1 MRHTSTWIALILTFT
16 LAACSDSSDSI
27 GSGDNNGG
35 GPEQPNPEP
44 KYSAEIR
51 RTEFGIPHVKAE
63 NWGSLGYGYGY
74 AYSQD
79 NFCVT
84 MREIAQ
90 AGGRWAELTGSQVE
104 RDHLW
109 RYLNGSREDF
119 KADFFDVLPQRDRD
133 LVTGFADGMNRYLD
147 ETGVDSLPEGEN
159 GCRGE
164 PWVYSFDQLDL
175 MMYLR
180 KIALQA
186 STDQG
191 IVRDAILSVQGPPS
205 QQMASANLQEVS
217 SSLYGSLK
225 TLSESI
231 RPTEVG
237 SNAIALG
244 GNATQSGSGM
254 LLGNPHQP
262 WNGSGRW
269 YEAHLTIP
277 GEYDAAGAS
286 LQGLPW
292 IGIGF
297 TRDLAWTHTVDYA
310 TRFTLYEVTL
320 NPDNPMQYDYDGQW
334 RDIESTTVSAQQ
346 LLEDGS
352 LETVERTFYS
362 THYGLV
368 LDLAGVDPAIGG
380 WPTFAGT
387 LITMRDA
394 NLDTGLRSL
403 TQFVEKAQA
412 SDMEGYRYALRHI
425 GNPVFHEFAAD
436 RHGAMYYGQIS
447 AVPHVT
453 QAKLDDC
460 QTGIMGIVASVSANA
475 FTGLDGSRSECEWG
489 EDADSPAGT
498 NVYGLDAHPQI
509 LGRGAVGNSNNSYW
523 LSDATMPLEGFPVVF
538 GWMGHEGDQQFMRTR
553 ITHIMIADR
562 LAGRDGLS
570 DAPLFDLE
578 TLKTVM
584 YSNRVHAAEMTL
596 DDVLEICAD
605 FLSSNPTL
613 DIGDRNSATDEALTE
628 TCKVLENWDRYANVD
643 SRGTQ
648 VFVEFWGGIRGVLG
662 SAFQNVVVG
671 DEFWEVNYDPADPIN
686 TPRGIDTTVTA
697 NHDLVI
703 DSLLRAH
710 QRLSD
715 AGVALDAPWGEVQ
728 FLERNDERV
737 PIHGGLGQAGIFG
750 AISAGL
756 SDGGYRNPG
765 SGNSYIQAVTWD
777 GSDCP
782 IADTML
788 VHSQSVQPTSE
799 HYADQTRLYA
809 KKEWV
814 RFPFCEEEIQAAQ
827 IGDTLVLESE

>member
-1 MRHTSTWIALILTFT
+1 MRHVNLWLTLTFVMAI
-16 LAACSDSSDSI
+16 AACSDSSN
-27 GSGDNNGG
+27 DNNS
-35 GPEQPNPEP
+35 ENAAQPT
-44 KYSAEIR
+44 YSAEIR
-51 RTEFGIPHVKAE
+51 RTEFGIPHIKAE
-63 NWGSLGYGYGY
+63 DWGSLGYGYGY

-90 AGGRWAELTGSQVE
+90 AGGRWAEITGNSVE

-109 RYLNGSREDF
+109 RYLNGSKEEF
-119 KADFFDVLPQRDRD
+119 KEDFFDSLPQRDRD
-133 LVTGFADGMNRYLD
+133 LVTGFAAGMNRYLD
-147 ETGVDSLPEGEN
+147 ETGIDNLPDGEN

-205 QQMASANLQEVS
+205 QQVASANLQS
-217 SSLYGSLK
+217 LSTSLYDNLRVLG
-225 TLSESI
+225 ENI
-231 RPTEVG
+231 RPSEVG

-244 GNATQSGSGM
+244 GDATQSGSGM

-292 IGIGF
+292 MGIGF

-320 NPDNPMQYDYDGQW
+320 NPDNPMQYDYDGEW
-334 RDIESTTVSAQQ
+334 RDIDATTVSAQQ
-346 LLEDGS
+346 LQEDGS
-352 LETVERTFYS
+352 LTTVERTFYS
-362 THYGLV
+362 TQYGLV
-368 LDLAGVDPAIGG
+368 LDLGGVDPAIGG
-380 WPTFAGT
+380 WPTAAGT

-403 TQFVEKAQA
+403 TQWVEKAQA

-436 RHGAMYYGQIS
+436 RHGDMYYGQIS

-453 QAKLDDC
+453 QAQLDDC
-460 QTGIMGIVASVSANA
+460 QNGIMGIVSSLSTNA

-489 EDADSPAGT
+489 EDADSPAET
-498 NVYGLDAHPQI
+498 NVYGLEAHPQI
-509 LGRGAVGNSNNSYW
+509 LGRGAAGNSNNSYW

-538 GWMGHEGDQQFMRTR
+538 GWMGHEGNQQFMRTR

-562 LAGRDGLS
+562 LAGTDSLS
-570 DAPLFDLE
+570 DAPLFTLE

-584 YSNRVHAAEMTL
+584 YSNRVHAAEITL
-596 DDVLEICAD
+596 DDVLQICSEFLTAEIAD
-605 FLSSNPTL
+605 RNPT
-613 DIGDRNSATDEALTE
+613 ADEALTD
-628 TCKVLENWDRYANVD
+628 TCNVLETWDRLADVE

-648 VFVEFWGGIRGVLG
+648 VFVEFWGGIRGELG
-662 SAFQNVVVG
+662 SQFQNVVIG
-671 DEFWEVNYDPADPIN
+671 DEFWAVDYDPTDPIG
-686 TPRGIDTTVTA
+686 TPRGIDTAVEA
-697 NHDLVI
+697 NRDLVI
-703 DSLLRAH
+703 AMLLRAH
-710 QRLSD
+710 QRLTD
-715 AGVALDAPWGEVQ
+715 AGVALDAPWGETQ
-728 FLERNDERV
+728 FLERNEEDV
-737 PIHGGLGQAGIFG
+737 AIHGGLGQAGIFG
-750 AISAGL
+750 AISSGL
-756 SDGGYRNPG
+756 GEGGYRNPG

-788 VHSQSVQPTSE
+788 VHSQSVQPTSP

-827 IGDTLVLESE
+827 IGETLVLESEVR

>member
-1 MRHTSTWIALILTFT
+1 MRYRNLWISLTLVFT
-16 LAACSDSSDSI
+16 VAACSDS
-27 GSGDNNGG
+27 DNNNTGDAA
-35 GPEQPNPEP
+35 PTA
-44 KYSAEIR
+44 YSAEIR
-51 RTEFGIPHVKAE
+51 RTEFGIPHIKAE
-63 NWGSLGYGYGY
+63 DWGSLGYGYGY

-90 AGGRWAELTGSQVE
+90 AGGRWAEITGNSVE

-109 RYLNGSREDF
+109 RYLNGSKEEF
-119 KADFFDVLPQRDRD
+119 KEDFFDSLPRRDRD
-133 LVTGFADGMNRYLD
+133 LVTGFAAGMNRYLD
-147 ETGVDSLPEGEN
+147 ETGIDNLPDGEN

-205 QQMASANLQEVS
+205 QQVASANLQS
-217 SSLYGSLK
+217 LSTSLYDNLRVLG
-225 TLSESI
+225 ENI
-231 RPTEVG
+231 RPSEVG

-244 GNATQSGSGM
+244 GDATQSGSGM

-262 WNGSGRW
+262 WNDSGRW

-320 NPDNPMQYDYDGQW
+320 NPDNPMQYDYDGEW
-334 RDIESTTVSAQQ
+334 RDIDSTTVSALQ
-346 LLEDGS
+346 LQEDGS
-352 LETVERTFYS
+352 LTTVERTFYS
-362 THYGLV
+362 TQYGLV
-368 LDLAGVDPAIGG
+368 LDLGGVDPAIGG
-380 WPTFAGT
+380 WPTAAGT

-403 TQFVEKAQA
+403 TQWVEKAQA
-412 SDMEGYRYALRHI
+412 SDMEGYRHALRHV

-436 RHGAMYYGQIS
+436 RHGDMYYGQIS

-453 QAKLDDC
+453 QAQLDDC
-460 QTGIMGIVASVSANA
+460 QTGIMGIVSNLSTNA

-489 EDADSPAGT
+489 EDADSPPET
-498 NVYGLDAHPQI
+498 NVYGLEAHPQI

-523 LSDATMPLEGFPVVF
+523 LSDATRPLEGFPVVF
-538 GWMGHEGDQQFMRTR
+538 GWMGHEGNQQFMRTR

-562 LAGRDGLS
+562 LAGTDSLS
-570 DAPLFDLE
+570 DAPLFDLD

-584 YSNRVHAAEMTL
+584 YSNRVHAAEITL
-596 DDVLEICAD
+596 DDVLQICSEFLTAEIA
-605 FLSSNPTL
+605 
-613 DIGDRNSATDEALTE
+613 DRNPATDEALTD
-628 TCKVLENWDRYANVD
+628 TCNVLETWDRLADVD

-648 VFVEFWGGIRGVLG
+648 VFVEFWGGIRGELG
-662 SAFQNVVVG
+662 SQFQNVVIG
-671 DEFWEVNYDPADPIN
+671 DEFWAVDYDPTDPIG
-686 TPRGIDTTVTA
+686 TPRGIDTAVEA
-697 NHDLVI
+697 NRDLVI
-703 DSLLRAH
+703 TMLLRAH
-710 QRLSD
+710 QRLTD
-715 AGVALDAPWGEVQ
+715 AGVALDAPWGETQ
-728 FLERNDERV
+728 FLERNEERV
-737 PIHGGLGQAGIFG
+737 AIHGGLGQAGIFG
-750 AISAGL
+750 AISSGL
-756 SDGGYRNPG
+756 GEGGYRNPG

-788 VHSQSVQPTSE
+788 VHSQSVQPTSP

-827 IGDTLVLESE
+827 IGETLVLESEVR

>member
-1 MRHTSTWIALILTFT
+1 MQRSISWIATALILTLT
-16 LAACSDSSDSI
+16 ACSDSSDNNLD
-27 GSGDNNGG
+27 GGEGPASG
-35 GPEQPNPEP
+35 
-44 KYSAEIR
+44 YSAEVR
-51 RTEFGIPHVKAE
+51 RTEFGIPHIKAE
-63 NWGSLGYGYGY
+63 DWGSLGYGYGY
-74 AYSQD
+74 AYAQD

-84 MREIAQ
+84 MREVAQ
-90 AGGRWAELTGSQVE
+90 AGGRWAELTGDAVE
-104 RDHLW
+104 RDQLW
-109 RYLNGSREDF
+109 RYLNGSKEEFR
-119 KADFFDVLPQRDRD
+119 ANFFDTLPQRDRD
-133 LVTGFADGMNRYLD
+133 LVTGFAAGMNRYLD
-147 ETGVDSLPEGEN
+147 ETGIDNLPEGEN

-191 IVRDAILSVQGPPS
+191 IVRGAILAVEGPPS
-205 QQMASANLQEVS
+205 QQLASANLQEVS
-217 SSLYGSLK
+217 TSLYQSLK
-225 TLSESI
+225 TLRDDI
-231 RPTEVG
+231 RPGEVG
-237 SNAIALG
+237 SNAIILG
-244 GNATQSGSGM
+244 GDATQSGGGM

-277 GEYDAAGAS
+277 GEYDVAGAS

-320 NPDNPMQYDYDGQW
+320 NPENPMQYDYDGEW
-334 RDIESTTVSAQQ
+334 RDIQTTTVSAQQ

-362 THYGLV
+362 TQYGLV
-368 LDLAGVDPAIGG
+368 LDLGGVDPAIGG

-403 TQFVEKAQA
+403 TQYVEKAQA
-412 SDMEGYRYALRHI
+412 TDMEGYRYALRHI

-436 RHGAMYYGQIS
+436 RHGNMYYGQIS

-460 QTGIMGIVASVSANA
+460 QTGIMGIVADVSTSA
-475 FTGLDGSRSECEWG
+475 FVGLDGSRSECEWG
-489 EDADSPAGT
+489 EDPDSPAGT
-498 NVYGLDAHPQI
+498 NVYGLEAHPQI

-523 LSDATMPLEGFPVVF
+523 LSDPTMPLEGFPVVF
-538 GWMGHEGDQQFMRTR
+538 GWMGHEGNQQFMRTR

-562 LAGRDGLS
+562 LAGTDGLS
-570 DAPLFDLE
+570 SAPLFDLD

-584 YSNRVHAAEMTL
+584 YQNRVHAAEIVL
-596 DDVLEICAD
+596 DDVLEICSD
-605 FLSSNPTL
+605 FLEAGEEI
-613 DIGDRNSATDEALTE
+613 DQATRDALTD
-628 TCKVLENWDRYANVD
+628 TCNVLESWDRHANVD

-648 VFVEFWGGIRGVLG
+648 VFIEFWGGIRSELG
-662 SAFQNVVVG
+662 SQFQNVVIG
-671 DEFWEVNYDPADPIN
+671 NQFWEVDFDPADPIR
-686 TPRGIDTTVTA
+686 TPRGIDTTEQA

-703 DSLLRAH
+703 DKLLQAH
-710 QRLSD
+710 GRLAD
-715 AGVALDAPWGEVQ
+715 AGVALDAPWGETQ
-728 FLERNDERV
+728 FLERNDEDIA
-737 PIHGGLGQAGIFG
+737 IHGGMGQAGIFG
-750 AISAGL
+750 AISSSLGE
-756 SDGGYRNPG
+756 GGYRNPR

-799 HYADQTRLYA
+799 HYGDQTRLYA

-827 IGDTLVLESE
+827 IGQTLVLESE

>member
-1 MRHTSTWIALILTFT
+1 MRYRNLWITLTLVFT
-16 LAACSDSSDSI
+16 VAACSDS
-27 GSGDNNGG
+27 DNN
-35 GPEQPNPEP
+35 NPGDATP
-44 KYSAEIR
+44 TAYSAEIR
-51 RTEFGIPHVKAE
+51 RTEFGIPHIKAE
-63 NWGSLGYGYGY
+63 DWGSLGYGYGY

-90 AGGRWAELTGSQVE
+90 AGGRWAEITGNSVE

-109 RYLNGSREDF
+109 RYLNGSKEEF
-119 KADFFDVLPQRDRD
+119 KEDFFDSLPQRDRD
-133 LVTGFADGMNRYLD
+133 LVTGFAAGMNRYLD
-147 ETGVDSLPEGEN
+147 ETGIDNLPDGEN

-205 QQMASANLQEVS
+205 QQVASANLQS
-217 SSLYGSLK
+217 LSTSLYDNLRVLG
-225 TLSESI
+225 ENI
-231 RPTEVG
+231 RPSEVG

-244 GNATQSGSGM
+244 GDATQSGSGM

-292 IGIGF
+292 MGIGF

-320 NPDNPMQYDYDGQW
+320 NPDNPMQYDYDGEW
-334 RDIESTTVSAQQ
+334 RDIDATTVSAQQ
-346 LLEDGS
+346 LQEDGS
-352 LETVERTFYS
+352 LTTVERTFYS
-362 THYGLV
+362 TQYGLV
-368 LDLAGVDPAIGG
+368 LDLGGVDPAIGG
-380 WPTFAGT
+380 WPTAAGT

-403 TQFVEKAQA
+403 TQWVEKAQA

-436 RHGAMYYGQIS
+436 RHGDMYYGQIS

-453 QAKLDDC
+453 QAQLDDC
-460 QTGIMGIVASVSANA
+460 QNGIMGIVSSLSTNA

-489 EDADSPAGT
+489 EDADSPAET
-498 NVYGLDAHPQI
+498 NVYGLEAHPQI
-509 LGRGAVGNSNNSYW
+509 LGRGAAGNSNNSYW
-523 LSDATMPLEGFPVVF
+523 LSDATRPLEGFPVVF
-538 GWMGHEGDQQFMRTR
+538 GWMGHEGNQQFMRTR

-562 LAGRDGLS
+562 LAGTDSLS
-570 DAPLFDLE
+570 DAPLFTLE

-584 YSNRVHAAEMTL
+584 YSNRVHAAEITL
-596 DDVLEICAD
+596 DDVLQICSEFLTAEIAD
-605 FLSSNPTL
+605 RNPT
-613 DIGDRNSATDEALTE
+613 ADEALTD
-628 TCKVLENWDRYANVD
+628 TCNVLETWDRLADVE

-648 VFVEFWGGIRGVLG
+648 VFVEFWGGIRGELG
-662 SAFQNVVVG
+662 SQFQNVVIG
-671 DEFWEVNYDPADPIN
+671 DEFWAVDYDPTDPIG
-686 TPRGIDTTVTA
+686 TPRGIDTAVEA
-697 NHDLVI
+697 NRDLVI
-703 DSLLRAH
+703 AMLLRAH
-710 QRLSD
+710 QRLTD
-715 AGVALDAPWGEVQ
+715 AGVALDAPWGETQ
-728 FLERNDERV
+728 FLERNEEDV
-737 PIHGGLGQAGIFG
+737 AIHGGLGQAGIFG
-750 AISAGL
+750 AISSGL
-756 SDGGYRNPG
+756 GEGGYRNPG

-788 VHSQSVQPTSE
+788 VHSQSVQPTSP

-827 IGDTLVLESE
+827 IGETLVLESEVR

>member
-1 MRHTSTWIALILTFT
+1 
-16 LAACSDSSDSI
+16 
-27 GSGDNNGG
+27 
-35 GPEQPNPEP
+35 
-44 KYSAEIR
+44 
-51 RTEFGIPHVKAE
+51 
-63 NWGSLGYGYGY
+63 
-74 AYSQD
+74 
-79 NFCVT
+79 
-84 MREIAQ
+84 
-90 AGGRWAELTGSQVE
+90 GRWAEITGNSVE

-109 RYLNGSREDF
+109 RYLNGSKEEF
-119 KADFFDVLPQRDRD
+119 KEDFFDSLPQRDRD
-133 LVTGFADGMNRYLD
+133 LVTGFAAGMNRYLD
-147 ETGVDSLPEGEN
+147 ETGIDNLPDGEN

-205 QQMASANLQEVS
+205 QQVASANLQS
-217 SSLYGSLK
+217 LSTSLYDNLRVLG
-225 TLSESI
+225 ENI
-231 RPTEVG
+231 RPSEVG

-244 GNATQSGSGM
+244 GDATQSGSGM

-292 IGIGF
+292 MGIGF

-320 NPDNPMQYDYDGQW
+320 NPDNPMQYDYDGEW
-334 RDIESTTVSAQQ
+334 RDIDATTVSAQQ
-346 LLEDGS
+346 LQEDGS
-352 LETVERTFYS
+352 LTTVERTFYS
-362 THYGLV
+362 TQYGLV
-368 LDLAGVDPAIGG
+368 LDLGGVDPAIGG
-380 WPTFAGT
+380 WPTAAGT

-403 TQFVEKAQA
+403 TQWVEKAQA

-436 RHGAMYYGQIS
+436 RHGDMYYGQIS

-453 QAKLDDC
+453 QAQLDDC
-460 QTGIMGIVASVSANA
+460 QNGIMGIVSSLSTNA

-489 EDADSPAGT
+489 EDADSPAET
-498 NVYGLDAHPQI
+498 NVYGLEAHPQI
-509 LGRGAVGNSNNSYW
+509 LGRGAAGNSNNSYW
-523 LSDATMPLEGFPVVF
+523 LSDATRPLEGFPVVF
-538 GWMGHEGDQQFMRTR
+538 GWMGHEGNQQFMRTR

-562 LAGRDGLS
+562 LAGTDSLS
-570 DAPLFDLE
+570 DAPLFTLE

-584 YSNRVHAAEMTL
+584 YSNRVHAAEITL
-596 DDVLEICAD
+596 DDVLQICSEFLTAEIAD
-605 FLSSNPTL
+605 RNPT
-613 DIGDRNSATDEALTE
+613 ADEALTD
-628 TCKVLENWDRYANVD
+628 TCNVLETWDRLADVE

-648 VFVEFWGGIRGVLG
+648 VFVEFWGGIRGELG
-662 SAFQNVVVG
+662 SQFQNVVIG
-671 DEFWEVNYDPADPIN
+671 DEFWAVDYDPTDPIG
-686 TPRGIDTTVTA
+686 TPRGIDTAVEA
-697 NHDLVI
+697 NRDLVI
-703 DSLLRAH
+703 AMLLRAH
-710 QRLSD
+710 QRLTD
-715 AGVALDAPWGEVQ
+715 AGVALDAPWGETQ
-728 FLERNDERV
+728 FLERNEEDV
-737 PIHGGLGQAGIFG
+737 AIHGGLGQAGIFG
-750 AISAGL
+750 AISSGL
-756 SDGGYRNPG
+756 GEGGYRNPG

-788 VHSQSVQPTSE
+788 VHSQSVQPTSP

-827 IGDTLVLESE
+827 IGETLVLESEVR

>member
-1 MRHTSTWIALILTFT
+1 VRHIIPLLVTSLILVLT
-16 LAACSDSSDSI
+16 ACSNGSDSNNNNN
-27 GSGDNNGG
+27 SGATPD
-35 GPEQPNPEP
+35 QPTTG
-44 KYSAEIR
+44 YSAEVR

-63 NWGSLGYGYGY
+63 DWGSLGYGYGY

-84 MREIAQ
+84 MKEIAQ
-90 AGGRWAELTGSQVE
+90 AGGRWAELTGDGVE

-109 RYLNGSREDF
+109 RYLNGNKEEF
-119 KADFFDVLPQRDRD
+119 KTNFFDALPQRDRD
-133 LVTGFADGMNRYLD
+133 LITGFAAGMNRYLD
-147 ETGVDSLPEGEN
+147 ETGIDTLPEGEN

-205 QQMASANLQEVS
+205 QQLASTQLQDVS
-217 SSLYGSLK
+217 TSLYQSLK
-225 TLSESI
+225 TLGENI

-237 SNAIALG
+237 SNAVALG
-244 GNATQSGSGM
+244 GNATQSGFGM

-262 WNGSGRW
+262 YNGSGRW

-277 GEYDAAGAS
+277 DVYDVAGAS

-310 TRFTLYEVTL
+310 TRFTLYEVRL
-320 NPDNPMQYDYDGQW
+320 NPENPMQYDYDGEW
-334 RDIESTTVSAQQ
+334 RDIEATTVSAQELQ
-346 LLEDGS
+346 DDGS
-352 LETVERTFYS
+352 LKTVERVFYS
-362 THYGLV
+362 TQYGLV
-368 LDLAGVDPAIGG
+368 LDLGGVDPALGG

-387 LITMRDA
+387 LLTLRDA

-403 TQFVEKAQA
+403 TQYVEKAQA
-412 SDMEGYRYALRHI
+412 TDMEGYRYALRHI

-436 RHGAMYYGQIS
+436 RHGDMYYGQIS

-453 QAKLDDC
+453 QAQLDDC
-460 QTGIMGIVASVSANA
+460 QTGIMALVASVSSNA

-489 EDADSPAGT
+489 EDADSPPGT

-509 LGRGAVGNSNNSYW
+509 MGRGAVGNSNNSYW
-523 LSDATMPLEGFPVVF
+523 LSDPTMPLEGFPVVF
-538 GWMGHEGDQQFMRTR
+538 GWMGHEGNQQFMRTR

-562 LAGRDGLS
+562 LAGIDGLS
-570 DAPLFDLE
+570 NAPLFDQD
-578 TLKTVM
+578 TLKTMM
-584 YSNRVHAAEMTL
+584 YLNRVHAAEIVL
-596 DDVLEICAD
+596 DDVLEICSD
-605 FLSSNPTL
+605 FL
-613 DIGDRNSATDEALTE
+613 DSATVDTDQASVDALTE
-628 TCKVLENWDRYANVD
+628 TCSVLDNWDRHANVD

-648 VFVEFWGGIRGVLG
+648 VFVEFWGGIRDELG
-662 SAFQNVVVG
+662 SQFQNVVIG
-671 DEFWEVNYDPADPIN
+671 DQFWEVDYNPADPIH
-686 TPRGIDTTVTA
+686 TPRGIDTTVQA
-697 NHDLVI
+697 NHDLVV
-703 DSLLRAH
+703 DKLLRAYG
-710 QRLSD
+710 RLAD
-715 AGVALDAPWGEVQ
+715 AGVALDAPWGETQ

-737 PIHGGLGQAGIFG
+737 PIHGGMGTAGIFG
-750 AISAGL
+750 AISSGL
-756 SDGGYRNPG
+756 GEGGYRNPS
-765 SGNSYIQAVTWD
+765 SGNSYIQVVTWD

-782 IADTML
+782 IADTIL

-799 HYADQTRLYA
+799 HYADQSRLYA

-814 RFPFCEEEIQAAQ
+814 RFPFCEEQIQAAQ
-827 IGDTLVLESE
+827 IGETLVLESE

>member
-1 MRHTSTWIALILTFT
+1 MRHRTPGIVITLILTLT
-16 LAACSDSSDSI
+16 ACSD
-27 GSGDNNGG
+27 GSNSHKAD
-35 GPEQPNPEP
+35 NPEP
-44 KYSAEIR
+44 PASGYSAEVR
-51 RTEFGIPHVKAE
+51 RTQFGIPHVKAE
-63 NWGSLGYGYGY
+63 DWGSLGYGYGY

-90 AGGRWAELTGSQVE
+90 AGGRWAELTGDLIE

-109 RYLNGSREDF
+109 RYLNGSKEEF
-119 KADFFDVLPQRDRD
+119 KANFFDSLPQRDRD
-133 LVTGFADGMNRYLD
+133 LVTGFAAGMNRYLD
-147 ETGVDSLPEGEN
+147 ETGIDNLPEGEN

-164 PWVYSFDQLDL
+164 PWVYSFDHLDL

-186 STDQG
+186 STDQS

-205 QQMASANLQEVS
+205 QQVASANLREVS
-217 SSLYGSLK
+217 TSLYRSLK
-225 TLSESI
+225 TLGENI

-244 GNATQSGSGM
+244 GEATQSGTGM

-277 GEYDAAGAS
+277 GEYDVAGVS

-320 NPDNPMQYDYDGQW
+320 NPDNPMQYNYDGEW
-334 RDIESTTVSAQQ
+334 RDIETTTVSAQQ
-346 LLEDGS
+346 LLDDGS
-352 LETVERTFYS
+352 LETVEHTFYS

-368 LDLAGVDPAIGG
+368 LDLSGVDPVIGG

-387 LITMRDA
+387 VITIRDA

-412 SDMEGYRYALRHI
+412 SDMEGYRHALRHI

-436 RHGAMYYGQIS
+436 RHGTMYYGQIS
-447 AVPHVT
+447 AVPHVS

-460 QTGIMGIVASVSANA
+460 QTGIMAIVASVSTNA

-509 LGRGAVGNSNNSYW
+509 MGRGAVGNSNNSYW
-523 LSDATMPLEGFPVVF
+523 LSDPTMPLEGFPVVF
-538 GWMGHEGDQQFMRTR
+538 GWMGHEGNQQFMRTR
-553 ITHIMIADR
+553 ITHIMIAER
-562 LAGRDGLS
+562 LAGTDGLS
-570 DAPLFDLE
+570 NAPLFDLE
-578 TLKTVM
+578 TLKTLM
-584 YSNRVHAAEMTL
+584 YRNRVYGAEIVL
-596 DDVLEICAD
+596 DDVLEIC
-605 FLSSNPTL
+605 SGYL
-613 DIGDRNSATDEALTE
+613 DSATAETDQISVEALTE
-628 TCKVLENWDRYANVD
+628 TCQVLANWDRHANVD

-648 VFVEFWGGIRGVLG
+648 VFIEFWGGIRGELG
-662 SAFQNVVVG
+662 SAFQNVVIG
-671 DEFWEVNYDPADPIN
+671 DDFWEVDYDSMDPIH
-686 TPRGIDTTVTA
+686 TPRGIDTAMEA
-697 NHDLVI
+697 NHKLVI
-703 DSLLRAH
+703 DMLLRAH

-715 AGVALDAPWGEVQ
+715 AGVALDAPWGETQ
-728 FLERNDERV
+728 FLERNEERV
-737 PIHGGLGQAGIFG
+737 AIHGGMGQAGIFG
-750 AISAGL
+750 AISSSLGE
-756 SDGGYRNPG
+756 GGYRNPG

-799 HYADQTRLYA
+799 HYADQTKLYA

>member
-1 MRHTSTWIALILTFT
+1 MRQVNLWLTLTFVMAI
-16 LAACSDSSDSI
+16 AACSDSSN
-27 GSGDNNGG
+27 DNNS
-35 GPEQPNPEP
+35 ENAAQPT
-44 KYSAEIR
+44 YSAEIR
-51 RTEFGIPHVKAE
+51 RTEFGIPHIKAE
-63 NWGSLGYGYGY
+63 DWGSLGYGYGY

-90 AGGRWAELTGSQVE
+90 AGGRWAEITGNSVE

-109 RYLNGSREDF
+109 RYLNGSKEEF
-119 KADFFDVLPQRDRD
+119 KEDFFDSLPQRDRD
-133 LVTGFADGMNRYLD
+133 LVTGFAAGMNRYLD
-147 ETGVDSLPEGEN
+147 ETGIDNLPDGEN

-205 QQMASANLQEVS
+205 QQVASANLQS
-217 SSLYGSLK
+217 LSTSLYDNLRVLG
-225 TLSESI
+225 ENI
-231 RPTEVG
+231 RPSEVG

-244 GNATQSGSGM
+244 GDATQSGSGM

-292 IGIGF
+292 MGIGF

-320 NPDNPMQYDYDGQW
+320 NPDNPMQYDYDGEW
-334 RDIESTTVSAQQ
+334 RDIDATTVSAQQ
-346 LLEDGS
+346 LQEDGS
-352 LETVERTFYS
+352 LTTVERTFYS
-362 THYGLV
+362 TQYGLV
-368 LDLAGVDPAIGG
+368 LDLGGVDPAIGG
-380 WPTFAGT
+380 WPTAAGT

-403 TQFVEKAQA
+403 TQWVEKAQA

-436 RHGAMYYGQIS
+436 RHGDMYYGQIS

-453 QAKLDDC
+453 QAQLDDC
-460 QTGIMGIVASVSANA
+460 QNGIMGIVSSLSTNA

-489 EDADSPAGT
+489 EDADSPAET
-498 NVYGLDAHPQI
+498 NVYGLEAHPQI

-523 LSDATMPLEGFPVVF
+523 LSDATRPLEGFPVVF
-538 GWMGHEGDQQFMRTR
+538 GWMGHEGNQQFMRTR

-562 LAGRDGLS
+562 LAGTDSLS
-570 DAPLFDLE
+570 DAPLFTLE

-584 YSNRVHAAEMTL
+584 YSNRVHAAEITL
-596 DDVLEICAD
+596 DDVLQICSEFLTAEIAD
-605 FLSSNPTL
+605 RNPT
-613 DIGDRNSATDEALTE
+613 ADEALTD
-628 TCKVLENWDRYANVD
+628 TCNVLETWDRLADVE

-648 VFVEFWGGIRGVLG
+648 VFVEFWGGIRGELG
-662 SAFQNVVVG
+662 SQFQNVVIG
-671 DEFWEVNYDPADPIN
+671 DEFWAVDYDPTDPIG
-686 TPRGIDTTVTA
+686 TPRGIDTAVEA
-697 NHDLVI
+697 NRDLVI
-703 DSLLRAH
+703 AMLLRAH
-710 QRLSD
+710 QRLTD
-715 AGVALDAPWGEVQ
+715 AGVALDAPWGETQ
-728 FLERNDERV
+728 FLERNEEDV
-737 PIHGGLGQAGIFG
+737 AIHGGLGQAGIFG
-750 AISAGL
+750 AISSGL
-756 SDGGYRNPG
+756 GEGGYRNPG

-788 VHSQSVQPTSE
+788 VHSQSVQPTSP

-827 IGDTLVLESE
+827 IGETLVLESEVR

>member
-1 MRHTSTWIALILTFT
+1 MEIPVRLTAPWLALTLCLT
-16 LAACSDSSDSI
+16 LAGCSD
-27 GSGDNNGG
+27 DNDDIF
-35 GPEQPNPEP
+35 EP
-44 KYSAEIR
+44 LYSAEVR
-51 RTEFGIPHVKAE
+51 RTEFGIPHIKAD
-63 NWGSLGYGYGY
+63 NWGSLGYGFGY
-74 AYSQD
+74 AYAQD

-84 MREIAQ
+84 MREVAQ
-90 AGGRWAELTGSQVE
+90 ASGRWAEMTGNDVD

-109 RYLNGSREDF
+109 RFLNGSKEEF
-119 KADFFDVLPQRDRD
+119 KANFFDTLPQRDRD

-147 ETGVDSLPEGEN
+147 ETGFDGLPEGEN

-164 PWVYSFDQLDL
+164 PWVYAFDHLDL

-186 STDQG
+186 STDQS
-191 IVRDAILSVQGPPS
+191 IVRGAILAVQGPPAA
-205 QQMASANLQEVS
+205 QVAQRLQEVS
-217 SSLYGSLK
+217 TSLHQSLVDLGK
-225 TLSESI
+225 SV
-231 RPTEVG
+231 RPSEVG
-237 SNAIALG
+237 SNAIILG
-244 GNATQSGSGM
+244 GDATQSGSGM

-277 GEYDAAGAS
+277 GEYDVAGAS

-320 NPDNPMQYDYDGQW
+320 NPDNPMQYDYDGEW
-334 RDIESTTVSAQQ
+334 RDIETTSVSAQELQ
-346 LLEDGS
+346 DDGS

-368 LDLAGVDPAIGG
+368 LDLGGVDPAIGG

-403 TQFVEKAQA
+403 TQYVEKAQA
-412 SDMEGYRYALRHI
+412 SDMEGYRHALRHI

-436 RHGAMYYGQIS
+436 RHGNMYYGQIS

-460 QTGIMGIVASVSANA
+460 QTGIMALIAQASTNA

-489 EDADSPAGT
+489 EDADAPPDT
-498 NVYGLDAHPQI
+498 NVYGLAAHPQI

-523 LSDATMPLEGFPVVF
+523 LSDPTMPLEGFPTVF

-553 ITHIMIADR
+553 ITHIMIAER
-562 LAGRDGLS
+562 LAGTDGL
-570 DAPLFDLE
+570 DAAPLFDLD
-578 TLKTVM
+578 TLKDVM
-584 YSNRVHAAEMTL
+584 YLNRVHAAEIVL
-596 DDVLEICAD
+596 DDVLEICTEFVDAPPGGTD
-605 FLSSNPTL
+605 QASIDAL
-613 DIGDRNSATDEALTE
+613 DAA
-628 TCKVLENWDRYANVD
+628 CAVLGAWDRRADVD

-648 VFVEFWGGIRGVLG
+648 VFIEFWRGIRDTYG
-662 SAFQNVVVG
+662 SQFQNVVVS
-671 DEFWEVNYDPADPIN
+671 DEFWEVDYTSTDPIN
-686 TPRGIDTTVTA
+686 TPRGIDTTVQA
-697 NHDLVI
+697 NRDLVI
-703 DSLLRAH
+703 EKLLQAH
-710 QRLSD
+710 ERLAD

-737 PIHGGLGQAGIFG
+737 AIHGGMGQAGIFG
-750 AISAGL
+750 AISSSLGE
-756 SDGGYRNPG
+756 GGYRNPG
-765 SGNSYIQAVTWD
+765 SGNSYIQAVTWN

-799 HYADQTRLYA
+799 HYADQSRLYA
-809 KKEWV
+809 RKEWV

-827 IGDTLVLESE
+827 IGETLVLEGE

>member
-1 MRHTSTWIALILTFT
+1 
-16 LAACSDSSDSI
+16 
-27 GSGDNNGG
+27 
-35 GPEQPNPEP
+35 
-44 KYSAEIR
+44 
-51 RTEFGIPHVKAE
+51 
-63 NWGSLGYGYGY
+63 
-74 AYSQD
+74 
-79 NFCVT
+79 
-84 MREIAQ
+84 
-90 AGGRWAELTGSQVE
+90 RWAEITGNSVE

-109 RYLNGSREDF
+109 RYLNGSKEEF
-119 KADFFDVLPQRDRD
+119 KEDFFDSLPQRDRD
-133 LVTGFADGMNRYLD
+133 LVTGFAAGMNRYLD
-147 ETGVDSLPEGEN
+147 ETGIDNLPDGEN

-205 QQMASANLQEVS
+205 QQVASANLQS
-217 SSLYGSLK
+217 LSTSLYDNLRVLG
-225 TLSESI
+225 ENI
-231 RPTEVG
+231 RPSEVG

-244 GNATQSGSGM
+244 GDATQSGSGM

-292 IGIGF
+292 MGIGF

-320 NPDNPMQYDYDGQW
+320 NPDNPMQYDYDGEW
-334 RDIESTTVSAQQ
+334 RDIDATTVSAQQ
-346 LLEDGS
+346 LQEDGS
-352 LETVERTFYS
+352 LTTVERTFYS
-362 THYGLV
+362 TQYGLV
-368 LDLAGVDPAIGG
+368 LDLGGVDPAIGG
-380 WPTFAGT
+380 WPTAAGT

-403 TQFVEKAQA
+403 TQWVEKAQA

-436 RHGAMYYGQIS
+436 RHGDMYYGQIS

-453 QAKLDDC
+453 QAQLDDC
-460 QTGIMGIVASVSANA
+460 QNGIMGIVSSLSTNA

-489 EDADSPAGT
+489 EDADSPPET
-498 NVYGLDAHPQI
+498 NVYGLEAHPQI
-509 LGRGAVGNSNNSYW
+509 LGRGAAGNSNNSYW
-523 LSDATMPLEGFPVVF
+523 LSDATRPLEGFPVVF
-538 GWMGHEGDQQFMRTR
+538 GWMGHEGNQQFMRTR

-562 LAGRDGLS
+562 LAGTDSLS
-570 DAPLFDLE
+570 DAPLFTLE

-584 YSNRVHAAEMTL
+584 YSNRVHAAEITL
-596 DDVLEICAD
+596 DDVLQICSEFLTAEIAD
-605 FLSSNPTL
+605 RNPT
-613 DIGDRNSATDEALTE
+613 ADEALTD
-628 TCKVLENWDRYANVD
+628 TCNVLETWDRLADVE

-648 VFVEFWGGIRGVLG
+648 VFVEFWGGIRGELG
-662 SAFQNVVVG
+662 SQFQNVVIG
-671 DEFWEVNYDPADPIN
+671 DEFWAVDYDPTDPIG
-686 TPRGIDTTVTA
+686 TPRGIDTAVEA
-697 NHDLVI
+697 NRDLVI
-703 DSLLRAH
+703 AMLLRAH
-710 QRLSD
+710 QRLTD
-715 AGVALDAPWGEVQ
+715 AGVALDAPWGETQ
-728 FLERNDERV
+728 FLERNEEDV
-737 PIHGGLGQAGIFG
+737 AIHGGLGQAGIFG
-750 AISAGL
+750 AISSGL
-756 SDGGYRNPG
+756 GEGGYRNPG

-788 VHSQSVQPTSE
+788 VHSQSVQPTSP

-827 IGDTLVLESE
+827 IGETLVLESEVR

>member
-1 MRHTSTWIALILTFT
+1 MRYRNLWITLTLVFT
-16 LAACSDSSDSI
+16 VAACSDS
-27 GSGDNNGG
+27 DNN
-35 GPEQPNPEP
+35 NPGDATP
-44 KYSAEIR
+44 TAYSAEIR
-51 RTEFGIPHVKAE
+51 RTEFGIPHIKAE
-63 NWGSLGYGYGY
+63 DWGSLGYGYGY

-90 AGGRWAELTGSQVE
+90 AGGRWAEITGNSVE

-109 RYLNGSREDF
+109 RYLNGSKEEF
-119 KADFFDVLPQRDRD
+119 KEDFFDSLPQRDRD
-133 LVTGFADGMNRYLD
+133 LVTGFAAGMNRYLD
-147 ETGVDSLPEGEN
+147 ETGIDNLPDGEN

-205 QQMASANLQEVS
+205 QQVASANLQS
-217 SSLYGSLK
+217 LSTSLYDNLRILG
-225 TLSESI
+225 ENI
-231 RPTEVG
+231 RPSEVG

-244 GNATQSGSGM
+244 GDATQSGSGM

-262 WNGSGRW
+262 WTGSSGRW

-292 IGIGF
+292 MGIGF

-320 NPDNPMQYDYDGQW
+320 NPDNPMQYDYDGEW
-334 RDIESTTVSAQQ
+334 RDIDAKTVSAQQ
-346 LLEDGS
+346 LQEDGS
-352 LETVERTFYS
+352 LTTVERTFYS
-362 THYGLV
+362 TQYGLV
-368 LDLAGVDPAIGG
+368 LDLGGVDPAIGG
-380 WPTFAGT
+380 WPTAAGT

-436 RHGAMYYGQIS
+436 RHGDMYYGQIS

-453 QAKLDDC
+453 QAQLDDC
-460 QTGIMGIVASVSANA
+460 QTGIMGIVSDLSTNA

-489 EDADSPAGT
+489 EDPDSPPDT
-498 NVYGLDAHPQI
+498 NVYGLKAHPQI

-523 LSDATMPLEGFPVVF
+523 LSDATRPLEGFPVVF
-538 GWMGHEGDQQFMRTR
+538 GWMGHEGNQQFMRTR

-562 LAGRDGLS
+562 LAGTDGLS

-584 YSNRVHAAEMTL
+584 YSNRVHAAEITL
-596 DDVLEICAD
+596 DDVLQICSEFLAAEIA
-605 FLSSNPTL
+605 
-613 DIGDRNSATDEALTE
+613 DRNPATDEALTD
-628 TCKVLENWDRYANVD
+628 TCNVLETWDRLADVD

-648 VFVEFWGGIRGVLG
+648 VFVEFWGGIRGELG
-662 SAFQNVVVG
+662 SQFQNVVIG
-671 DEFWEVNYDPADPIN
+671 DEFWAVDYDPTDPIG
-686 TPRGIDTTVTA
+686 TPRGIDTAVEA
-697 NHDLVI
+697 NRDLVI
-703 DSLLRAH
+703 TMLLRAH
-710 QRLSD
+710 QRLTD
-715 AGVALDAPWGEVQ
+715 AGVALDTPWGETQ
-728 FLERNDERV
+728 FLERNEERV
-737 PIHGGLGQAGIFG
+737 AIHGGLGQAGIFG
-750 AISAGL
+750 AIS
-756 SDGGYRNPG
+756 SDLGEGGYRNPG

-788 VHSQSVQPTSE
+788 VHSQSVQPTSP

-827 IGDTLVLESE
+827 IGETLVLESEVR

>member
-1 MRHTSTWIALILTFT
+1 MRHVNLWLTLTFVMAI
-16 LAACSDSSDSI
+16 AACSDSSN
-27 GSGDNNGG
+27 DNNS
-35 GPEQPNPEP
+35 ENAAQPT
-44 KYSAEIR
+44 YSAEIR
-51 RTEFGIPHVKAE
+51 RTEFGIPHIKAE
-63 NWGSLGYGYGY
+63 DWGSLGYGYGY

-90 AGGRWAELTGSQVE
+90 AGGRWAEITGNSVE

-109 RYLNGSREDF
+109 RYLNGSKEEF
-119 KADFFDVLPQRDRD
+119 KEDFFDSLPQRDRD
-133 LVTGFADGMNRYLD
+133 LVTGFAAGMNRYLD
-147 ETGVDSLPEGEN
+147 ETGIDNLPDGEN

-205 QQMASANLQEVS
+205 QQVASANLQS
-217 SSLYGSLK
+217 LSTSLYDNLRVLG
-225 TLSESI
+225 ENI
-231 RPTEVG
+231 RPSEVG

-244 GNATQSGSGM
+244 GDATQSGSGM

-320 NPDNPMQYDYDGQW
+320 NPDNPMQYDYDGEW
-334 RDIESTTVSAQQ
+334 RDIDATTVSAQQ
-346 LLEDGS
+346 LQEDGS
-352 LETVERTFYS
+352 LTTVERTFYS
-362 THYGLV
+362 TQYGLV
-368 LDLAGVDPAIGG
+368 LDLGGVDPAIGG
-380 WPTFAGT
+380 WPTAAGT

-403 TQFVEKAQA
+403 TQWVEKAQA
-412 SDMEGYRYALRHI
+412 SDMEGFRFALRHI

-436 RHGAMYYGQIS
+436 RHGDMYYGQIS

-453 QAKLDDC
+453 QAQLDDC
-460 QTGIMGIVASVSANA
+460 QNGIMGIVSSLSTNA

-489 EDADSPAGT
+489 EDADSPAET
-498 NVYGLDAHPQI
+498 NVYGLEAHPQI
-509 LGRGAVGNSNNSYW
+509 LGRGAAGNSNNSYW
-523 LSDATMPLEGFPVVF
+523 LSDATRPLEGFPVVF
-538 GWMGHEGDQQFMRTR
+538 GWMGHEGNQQFMRTR

-562 LAGRDGLS
+562 LAGTDSLS
-570 DAPLFDLE
+570 DAPLFTLE

-584 YSNRVHAAEMTL
+584 YSNRVHAAEITL
-596 DDVLEICAD
+596 DDVLQICSEFLTAEIAD
-605 FLSSNPTL
+605 RNPT
-613 DIGDRNSATDEALTE
+613 ADEALTD
-628 TCKVLENWDRYANVD
+628 TCNVLETWDRLADVE

-648 VFVEFWGGIRGVLG
+648 VFVEFWGGIRGELG
-662 SAFQNVVVG
+662 SQFQNVVIG
-671 DEFWEVNYDPADPIN
+671 DEFWAVDYDPTDPIG
-686 TPRGIDTTVTA
+686 TPRGIDTAVEA
-697 NHDLVI
+697 NRDLVI
-703 DSLLRAH
+703 AMLLRAH
-710 QRLSD
+710 QRLTD
-715 AGVALDAPWGEVQ
+715 AGVALDAPWGETQ
-728 FLERNDERV
+728 FLERNEEDV
-737 PIHGGLGQAGIFG
+737 AIHGGLGQAGIFG
-750 AISAGL
+750 AISSGL
-756 SDGGYRNPG
+756 GEGGYRNPG

-788 VHSQSVQPTSE
+788 VHSQSVQPTSP

-827 IGDTLVLESE
+827 IGETLVLESEVR

>member
-1 MRHTSTWIALILTFT
+1 MRHVNLWLTLTFVMAI
-16 LAACSDSSDSI
+16 AACSDSSN
-27 GSGDNNGG
+27 DNNS
-35 GPEQPNPEP
+35 ENAAQPT
-44 KYSAEIR
+44 YSAEIR
-51 RTEFGIPHVKAE
+51 RTEFGIPHIKAE
-63 NWGSLGYGYGY
+63 DWGSLGYGYGY

-90 AGGRWAELTGSQVE
+90 AGGRWAEITGNSVE

-109 RYLNGSREDF
+109 RYLNGSKEEF
-119 KADFFDVLPQRDRD
+119 KEDFFDSLPQRDRD
-133 LVTGFADGMNRYLD
+133 LVTGFAAGMNRYLD
-147 ETGVDSLPEGEN
+147 ETGIDNLPDGEN

-205 QQMASANLQEVS
+205 QQVASANLQS
-217 SSLYGSLK
+217 LSTSLYDNLRVLG
-225 TLSESI
+225 ENI
-231 RPTEVG
+231 RPSEVG

-244 GNATQSGSGM
+244 GDATQSGSGM

-292 IGIGF
+292 MGIGF

-320 NPDNPMQYDYDGQW
+320 NPDNPMQYDYDGEW
-334 RDIESTTVSAQQ
+334 RDIDATTVSAQQ
-346 LLEDGS
+346 LQEDGS
-352 LETVERTFYS
+352 LTTVERTFYS
-362 THYGLV
+362 TQYGLV
-368 LDLAGVDPAIGG
+368 LDLGGVDPAIGG
-380 WPTFAGT
+380 WPTAAGT

-403 TQFVEKAQA
+403 TQWVEKAQA

-436 RHGAMYYGQIS
+436 RHGDMYYGQIS

-453 QAKLDDC
+453 QAQLDDC
-460 QTGIMGIVASVSANA
+460 QNGIMGIVSSLSTNA

-489 EDADSPAGT
+489 EDADSPAET
-498 NVYGLDAHPQI
+498 NVYGLEAHPQI
-509 LGRGAVGNSNNSYW
+509 LGRGAAGNSNNSYW
-523 LSDATMPLEGFPVVF
+523 LSDATRPLEGFPVVF
-538 GWMGHEGDQQFMRTR
+538 GWMGHEGNQQFMRTR

-562 LAGRDGLS
+562 LAGTDSLS
-570 DAPLFDLE
+570 DAPLFTLE

-584 YSNRVHAAEMTL
+584 YSNRVHAAEITL
-596 DDVLEICAD
+596 DDVLQICSEFLAAEIAD
-605 FLSSNPTL
+605 RNPT
-613 DIGDRNSATDEALTE
+613 ADEALTD
-628 TCKVLENWDRYANVD
+628 TCNVLETWDRLADVE

-648 VFVEFWGGIRGVLG
+648 VFVEFWGGIRGELG
-662 SAFQNVVVG
+662 SQFQNVVIG
-671 DEFWEVNYDPADPIN
+671 DEFWAVDYDPTDPIG
-686 TPRGIDTTVTA
+686 TPRGIDTAVEA
-697 NHDLVI
+697 NRDLVI
-703 DSLLRAH
+703 AMLLRAH
-710 QRLSD
+710 QRLTD
-715 AGVALDAPWGEVQ
+715 AGVALDAPWGETQ
-728 FLERNDERV
+728 FLERNEEDV
-737 PIHGGLGQAGIFG
+737 AIHGGLGQAGIFG
-750 AISAGL
+750 AISSGL
-756 SDGGYRNPG
+756 GEGGYRNPG

-788 VHSQSVQPTSE
+788 VHSQSVQPTSP

-827 IGDTLVLESE
+827 IGETLVLESEVR

>member
-1 MRHTSTWIALILTFT
+1 MRLSTPCIALSLILALT
-16 LAACSDSSDSI
+16 ACSDSNDSN
-27 GSGDNNGG
+27 SGGD
-35 GPEQPNPEP
+35 PDQPTPVAG
-44 KYSAEIR
+44 YSAEIR
-51 RTEFGIPHVKAE
+51 RTEFGIPHIKAE

-104 RDHLW
+104 RDHLS
-109 RYLNGSREDF
+109 RYLNGSKEAF

-133 LVTGFADGMNRYLD
+133 LVTGFAAGMNRYLD
-147 ETGVDSLPEGEN
+147 ETGIDNLPDGEN
-159 GCRGE
+159 GCRSE

-191 IVRDAILSVQGPPS
+191 IVRGAILAVDGPPS
-205 QQMASANLQEVS
+205 QQVASANLQEVS
-217 SSLYGSLK
+217 PSLYRNLK
-225 TLSESI
+225 TLGENI
-231 RPTEVG
+231 RPSEVG
-237 SNAIALG
+237 SNAIVAG
-244 GNATQSGSGM
+244 GDATQSGLGM

-297 TRDLAWTHTVDYA
+297 TRDVAWTHTVDYA

-334 RDIESTTVSAQQ
+334 RDIQATTVSAQQ
-346 LLEDGS
+346 LQEDGS
-352 LETVERTFYS
+352 LETVDRTFYS
-362 THYGLV
+362 TQYGLV
-368 LDLAGVDPAIGG
+368 LDLGGVDPAIGG
-380 WPTFAGT
+380 WPTFSGT

-403 TQFVEKAQA
+403 TTFVKKAQA
-412 SDMEGYRYALRHI
+412 SNMEEYREALVDM

-436 RHGAMYYGQIS
+436 RHGSMYYGQIS

-453 QAKLDDC
+453 QTQLDGC
-460 QTGIMGIVASVSANA
+460 QTGIMGIVASVSSNA

-489 EDADSPAGT
+489 EDPDSPPLS
-498 NVYGLDAHPQI
+498 NVYGLDAHPQY
-509 LGRGAVGNSNNSYW
+509 LGRGTAGNSNNSYW
-523 LSDATMPLEGFPVVF
+523 LSDATKPLEGFPVVF

-553 ITHIMIADR
+553 KTHLMIADR
-562 LAGRDGLS
+562 LAGTDGLTET
-570 DAPLFDLE
+570 PLFDLE

-584 YSNRVHAAEMTL
+584 YSNKVHAAEITL
-596 DDVLEICAD
+596 DDVLEICSD
-605 FLSSNPTL
+605 FLSNDP
-613 DIGDRNSATDEALTE
+613 IAGIEDRNPATDEALTE
-628 TCKVLENWDRYANVD
+628 TCNVLKNWDRYANVD
-643 SRGTQ
+643 SIGIH
-648 VFVEFWGGIRGVLG
+648 VFVEFWGGIRNELG
-662 SAFQNVVVG
+662 SEFQNVVVG
-671 DEFWEVNYDPADPIN
+671 DQFWEIDYNSADPIN
-686 TPRGIDTTVTA
+686 TPRGIDISVEA
-697 NHDLVI
+697 NRTLVI
-703 DSLLRAH
+703 DSLLRAY

-715 AGVALDAPWGEVQ
+715 ANVALDAVWGDLQ
-728 FLERNDERV
+728 CLERNDECIS
-737 PIHGGLGQAGIFG
+737 IHGGSGSAGIFG
-750 AISAGL
+750 AISSGL
-756 SDGGYRNPG
+756 SEGGYRNPRA
-765 SGNSYIQAVTWD
+765 GNSYIQAVTWD

-788 VHSQSVQPTSE
+788 VHSQSVQPTSP

-827 IGDTLVLESE
+827 IGETLILEGE

>member
-1 MRHTSTWIALILTFT
+1 MRYRNLWITLFLVFT
-16 LAACSDSSDSI
+16 VAACSDS
-27 GSGDNNGG
+27 DNN
-35 GPEQPNPEP
+35 NPGDAAP
-44 KYSAEIR
+44 TGYSAEIR
-51 RTEFGIPHVKAE
+51 RTEFGIPHIKAE
-63 NWGSLGYGYGY
+63 DWGSLGYGYGY

-90 AGGRWAELTGSQVE
+90 AGGRWAEITGNSVE

-109 RYLNGSREDF
+109 RYLNGSKEEF
-119 KADFFDVLPQRDRD
+119 KEDFFDSLPQRDRD
-133 LVTGFADGMNRYLD
+133 LVTGFAAGMNRYLD
-147 ETGVDSLPEGEN
+147 ETGIDNLPDGEN

-205 QQMASANLQEVS
+205 QQVASANLQS
-217 SSLYGSLK
+217 LSTSLYDNLRVLG
-225 TLSESI
+225 ENI
-231 RPTEVG
+231 RPSEVG

-244 GNATQSGSGM
+244 GDATQSGSGM

-320 NPDNPMQYDYDGQW
+320 NPDNPMQYDYDGEW
-334 RDIESTTVSAQQ
+334 RDIDATTVSAQQ
-346 LLEDGS
+346 LQEDGS
-352 LETVERTFYS
+352 LTTVERTFYS
-362 THYGLV
+362 TQYGLV
-368 LDLAGVDPAIGG
+368 LDLGGVDPAIGG
-380 WPTFAGT
+380 WPTAAGT

-403 TQFVEKAQA
+403 TQWVEKAQA
-412 SDMEGYRYALRHI
+412 SDMEGFRFALRHI

-436 RHGAMYYGQIS
+436 RYGDMYYGQIS

-453 QAKLDDC
+453 QAQLDDC
-460 QTGIMGIVASVSANA
+460 QNGIMGIVSSLSTNA

-489 EDADSPAGT
+489 EDADSPAET
-498 NVYGLDAHPQI
+498 NVYGLEAHPQI
-509 LGRGAVGNSNNSYW
+509 LGRGAAGNSNNSYW
-523 LSDATMPLEGFPVVF
+523 LSDATRPLEGFPVVF
-538 GWMGHEGDQQFMRTR
+538 GWMGHEGNQQFMRTR

-562 LAGRDGLS
+562 LAGTDSLS
-570 DAPLFDLE
+570 DAPLFTLE

-584 YSNRVHAAEMTL
+584 YSNRVHAAEITL
-596 DDVLEICAD
+596 DDVLQICSEFLTAEIAD
-605 FLSSNPTL
+605 RNPT
-613 DIGDRNSATDEALTE
+613 ADEALTD
-628 TCKVLENWDRYANVD
+628 TCNVLETWDRLADVE

-648 VFVEFWGGIRGVLG
+648 VFVEFWGGIRGELG
-662 SAFQNVVVG
+662 SQFQNVVIG
-671 DEFWEVNYDPADPIN
+671 DEFWAVDYDPTDPIG
-686 TPRGIDTTVTA
+686 TPRGIDTAVEA
-697 NHDLVI
+697 NRDLVI
-703 DSLLRAH
+703 AMLLRAH
-710 QRLSD
+710 QRLTD
-715 AGVALDAPWGEVQ
+715 AGVALDAPWGETQ
-728 FLERNDERV
+728 FLERNEEDV
-737 PIHGGLGQAGIFG
+737 AIHGGLGQAGIFG
-750 AISAGL
+750 AISSGL
-756 SDGGYRNPG
+756 GEGGYRNPG

-788 VHSQSVQPTSE
+788 VHSQSVQPTSP

-827 IGDTLVLESE
+827 IGETLVLESEVR

>member
-1 MRHTSTWIALILTFT
+1 MKYLAPWIVTPFILA
-16 LAACSDSSDSI
+16 LAACSDSGNSNSNSGESI
-27 GSGDNNGG
+27 D
-35 GPEQPNPEP
+35 PPDPAP
-44 KYSAEIR
+44 LYSAEVR
-51 RTEFGIPHVKAE
+51 RTEFGIPHIKAQD
-63 NWGSLGYGYGY
+63 WGSLGYGYGY

-90 AGGRWAELTGSQVE
+90 AGGRWAELTGAQVE

-109 RYLNGSREDF
+109 RYLNGDREAF

-133 LVTGFADGMNRYLD
+133 LVTGFAAGMNRYLD
-147 ETGVDSLPEGEN
+147 ETGIDQLPAGEN

-164 PWVYSFDQLDL
+164 PWVYRFDHLDL

-186 STDQG
+186 STDQS
-191 IVRDAILSVQGPPS
+191 IVRDAILRVQGPPA
-205 QQMASANLQEVS
+205 QQVASADLQELS
-217 SSLYGSLK
+217 PSLYQSLK
-225 TLSESI
+225 TLGETV

-237 SNAIALG
+237 SNAITLG
-244 GNATQSGSGM
+244 GNATQSGAGM

-277 GEYDAAGAS
+277 GEYDVAGAS

-334 RDIESTTVSAQQ
+334 RDIEATTVAAQVLQ
-346 LLEDGS
+346 EDGS
-352 LETVERTFYS
+352 LATVERTFYS

-368 LDLAGVDPAIGG
+368 LDLGGVDPAIGG
-380 WPTFAGT
+380 WPTAAGT
-387 LITMRDA
+387 LISMRDA

-403 TQFVEKAQA
+403 TQYVEKAQA
-412 SDMEGYRYALRHI
+412 SDMEGYRHALRHI

-436 RHGAMYYGQIS
+436 RHGGMYYGQIS

-453 QAKLDDC
+453 QAQLDTC
-460 QTGIMGIVASVSANA
+460 QTGIMGIIATVSSNA

-489 EDADSPAGT
+489 EDADAPTGT
-498 NVYGLDAHPQI
+498 HVYGLAAHPQI

-523 LSDATMPLEGFPVVF
+523 LSDPTMPLEGFPVVF
-538 GWMGHEGDQQFMRTR
+538 GWMGHEGNQQFMRTR
-553 ITHIMIADR
+553 ITHIMIGER
-562 LAGRDGLS
+562 LAGTDGIS
-570 DAPLFDLE
+570 DAPLFDLQ

-584 YSNRVHAAEMTL
+584 YLNRVHAAEIVL
-596 DDVLEICAD
+596 DDVLEICGD
-605 FLSSNPTL
+605 YL
-613 DIGDRNSATDEALTE
+613 DDPEAEIEPATREALSE
-628 TCKVLENWDRYANVD
+628 TCDVLANWDRHANVD

-648 VFVEFWGGIRGVLG
+648 VFIEFWGGIRDELG
-662 SAFQNVVVG
+662 SQFQNIVVG
-671 DEFWEVNYDPADPIN
+671 DDFWKVDYDPADPIH
-686 TPRGIDTTVTA
+686 TPRGIDTALPA

-703 DSLLRAH
+703 KKLLRAH
-710 QRLSD
+710 QRLTD
-715 AGVALDAPWGEVQ
+715 AGVALDARWGDTQ

-737 PIHGGLGQAGIFG
+737 AIHGGMGQAGIFG
-750 AISAGL
+750 AISSGL
-756 SDGGYRNPG
+756 GEGGYRNPG

-777 GSDCP
+777 GSECP

-799 HYADQTRLYA
+799 HYADQSRLYA

-827 IGDTLVLESE
+827 IGETLVLESD